1 MSLDRRHFIAL
12 GAAAGVIGPA
22 LARTP
27 AAGEALRSRA
37 RHSVTASPRS
47 PAEPAT
53 PTFGEK
59 AYERA
64 IVIDAMGGIG
74 DPDPAATNA
83 ESPPSAQ
90 LLRDLR
96 TSGITAASIT
106 LSVGSTGDRM
116 MKAIRKI
123 AIFDEKVAAAQD
135 VLMRIRTA
143 ADLKT
148 AKSTHRVGLIY
159 NLQDSSLLEND
170 LARVAILQQLGVRVM
185 QLTYNTRNLVGDGS
199 LEKANTGLSN
209 LGRQLVA
216 ELNRTHIVVDL
227 SHSGQRTIAE
237 GIAESKAPPV
247 ISHTG
252 CRALTDH
259 PRNTPD
265 AELRALADKG
275 GVVGIYFMPFL
286 VTTGA
291 ATRADL
297 IRHLEHAVDICG
309 EDHIGLG
316 TDGSISASVVDDASR
331 ESLRKDYED
340 RVAQG
345 IAAPGEGPDAVQ
357 FVAEYNEPR
366 RFLRLADD
374 LTARGWTASR
384 VEKLLGANFARVFS
398 EVWG

>member
-1 MSLDRRHFIAL
+1 MSLDRRQFIAI
-12 GAAAGVIGPA
+12 GTAAAASLTLPSA
-22 LARTP
+22 AC
-27 AAGEALRSRA
+27 AAGGS
-37 RHSVTASPRS
+37 
-47 PAEPAT
+47 
-53 PTFGEK
+53 FGAK

-64 IVIDAMGGIG
+64 MVIDAMCTIG
-74 DPDPAATNA
+74 DPDAATP
-83 ESPPSAQ
+83 ESSPSER

-96 TSGITAASIT
+96 DSGVTVASIT

-116 MKAIRKI
+116 MKAIRRI
-123 AIFDEKVAAAQD
+123 AVFDEKVAAAQD
-135 VLMRIRTA
+135 VLMRVRTA
-143 ADLKT
+143 ADLRT
-148 AKSTHRVGLIY
+148 AKATRRVGLIY

-170 LARVAILQQLGVRVM
+170 LTRVTILQQLGVRVM

-199 LEKANTGLSN
+199 LEKANSGLSN

-216 ELNRTHIVVDL
+216 ELNRTRIVVDL

-259 PRNTPD
+259 PRNTHD
-265 AELRALADKG
+265 VELKALADKG

-286 VTTGA
+286 VTSGSA
-291 ATRADL
+291 QRADL
-297 IRHLEHAVDICG
+297 IRHLEHAVEVCG
-309 EDHIGLG
+309 EDHVGLG
-316 TDGSISASVVDDASR
+316 TDGSISAQVIDDDYR
-331 ESLRKDYED
+331 DYLRKEYAD

-357 FVAEYNEPR
+357 FVPEYNEPR
-366 RFLRLADD
+366 RFLHLADD
-374 LTARGWTASR
+374 LAARGWPAGR
-384 VEKLLGANFARVFS
+384 IEKLLGANFARVFR